1 MEIQEKIL
9 KNEEIRVLDN
19 GQNMDDLIIM
29 IAYCCGAVWIPFRML
44 P

>member
-1 MEIQEKIL
+1 MGSQKKNS
-9 KNEEIRVLDN
+9 KNEEIRVLDH

-29 IAYCCGAVWIPFRML
+29 IAYCCGAITMPFRML

>member
-1 MEIQEKIL
+1 MESQKKNPE
-9 KNEEIRVLDN
+9 NEEIRVFDN

-29 IAYCCGAVWIPFRML
+29 IAYCCSAILIPIRVF